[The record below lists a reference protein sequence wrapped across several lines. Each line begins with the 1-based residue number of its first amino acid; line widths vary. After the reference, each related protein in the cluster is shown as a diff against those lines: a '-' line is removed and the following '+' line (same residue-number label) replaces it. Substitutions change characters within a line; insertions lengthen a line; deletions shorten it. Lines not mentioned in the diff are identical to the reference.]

1 MRDTLADEYLKDVR
15 NRLGELKSLAEGAL
29 AQISDDDLF
38 RALDEESNSVA
49 VLLKHMAGNMQ
60 TRWRHFPQEGETET
74 SKRNRDAE
82 FVIDDDDTKNTLRTH
97 WEDAWRCAFNALDS
111 LTPRDMD
118 KAVII
123 RGESLSTIAAINRQ
137 MTHCAYHI
145 GQIVFLAKHLGSSQ
159 WQSLTI
165 PRGKSDE
172 FAVAMR
178 KKHEA

>member
-15 NRLGELKSLAEGAL
+15 SRLGELKSLAEGAL

-82 FVIDDDDTKNTLRTH
+82 FVIDDDDTKNSLRTH
-97 WEDAWRCAFNALDS
+97 WEDAWRCAFNSLDR

-145 GQIVFLAKHLGSSQ
+145 GQIVFLAKHLRSSQ
-159 WQSLTI
+159 WLRCSPKFGQDA
-165 PRGKSDE
+165 K
-172 FAVAMR
+172 V
-178 KKHEA
+178 